1 MANEIQININSTLTN
16 PASSS
21 GTTPQLKDSFGPGTI
36 KFTQATQLMFSEA
49 ITCTTADTAI
59 TFTGV
64 TTQGWCMLQN
74 LDTTNFVS
82 HGPNNSGAIL
92 KYGRLAASGGMACFQ
107 LDPSVGFRIQADTAS
122 CKVLIKVWN
131 T

>member
-1 MANEIQININSTLTN
+1 VSNEISINISNSLTN
-16 PASSS
+16 PTSAST
-21 GTTPQLKDSFGPGTI
+21 GTQLKDSFAPGTF
-36 KFTQATQLMFSEA
+36 KFNQATQLLFSEA
-49 ITCTTADTAI
+49 ITCTTSDTLI

-74 LDTTNFVS
+74 LDATNYVTV
-82 HGPNNSGAIL
+82 GPNNSGAIL
-92 KYGRLAASGGMACFQ
+92 NFVRLVAAGGQACFQ
-107 LDPSVGFRIQADTAS
+107 LDPSAGFRVQANTGS